1 MTSDPSSSLI
11 LFAALLFLVS
21 ILATVVTP
29 RVGVPLLLVFLVI
42 GMLAGEDGPGGI
54 HFQDYSLA
62 NLAVTAALAVVLFDG
77 GLRTRIQSFRTGL
90 RPALVLSTA
99 GVLITAGITALFCT
113 WLLDLSLAEGFL
125 IGAIVGSTDAAA
137 VFSLLGTNA
146 TALNERVASALEIV
160 SGTNDPFAIFL
171 TLATIAYLQAPEP
184 RPEERRAGKERV

>member
-113 WLLDLSLAEGFL
+113 WLLTCRDRK
-125 IGAIVGSTDAAA
+125 STR
-137 VFSLLGTNA
+137 
-146 TALNERVASALEIV
+146 LNS
-160 SGTNDPFAIFL
+160 SH
-171 TLATIAYLQAPEP
+171 
-184 RPEERRAGKERV
+184 